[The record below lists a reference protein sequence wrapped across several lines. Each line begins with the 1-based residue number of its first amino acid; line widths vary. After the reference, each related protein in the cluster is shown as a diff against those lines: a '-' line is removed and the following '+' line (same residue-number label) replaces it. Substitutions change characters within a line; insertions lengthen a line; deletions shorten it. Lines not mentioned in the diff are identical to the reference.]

1 MQTSTGK
8 TKPVNK
14 EINPTNANSSIS
26 AFSELP
32 TTVVIIHNISRNLTK
47 RHLQEIFSFY
57 GPLKGVFLPKEEESK
72 LPKNYAY
79 LEFLNKEDAE
89 RACLYMGEGQI
100 DGLKVKVEILTPP
113 EKETNRERDKEKD
126 YKRDHER
133 NLHPSQSN
141 KSHAKRRRSRSRSR
155 HRSPSNKNRGSN
167 YHGRHNRSRSN
178 NRRHHR
184 KGSYSSSSSHASSSE
199 SSNKSSSSS

>member
-14 EINPTNANSSIS
+14 EINPANANSSIS

-89 RACLYMGEGQI
+89 KACLYMGEGQI

-113 EKETNRERDKEKD
+113 EKETNRERDKD
-126 YKRDHER
+126 YKRDQER
-133 NLHPSQSN
+133 NLHPSHSN